1 MMSDTSVTI
10 TIAGLNYQ
18 LKLDAANHDQ
28 VQQAASFI
36 NEHISEFEKN
46 YPVKEKRD
54 ILAMVSL
61 QMVTEL
67 LKNKQQQASEI
78 HRLQT
83 LLDELNSMVE
93 NHAKKVSS

>member
-67 LKNKQQQASEI
+67 LKTKQQQASEI

-83 LLDELNSMVE
+83 LNTFLSYLLFSL
-93 NHAKKVSS
+93 